1 MILVHFQGKPFN
13 ITIIQVYAPN
23 TIAEEAE
30 ADQFYEGLQGLLELA
45 PNKQTNKQTK
55 TKKQKQKQKRCPFPH
70 GGWSAK
76 VRSQKLPGVRGKL
89 VLAVQNK
96 MGQRLIVFANRMH

>member
-1 MILVHFQGKPFN
+1 MISVRLQGKPLN
-13 ITIIQVYAPN
+13 IIVIQLYAPTSN
-23 TIAEEAE
+23 VEEAE

-55 TKKQKQKQKRCPFPH
+55 TKKQKQKQKRCPFHH